1 MGSAGG
7 GGNCPAGPVASL
19 ISLPG
24 DAMQLCRARQVG
36 VGLFE
41 LWTRIL
47 VCFWCVL
54 VMEET
59 TEVFCGAKP
68 FKGKGSR
75 TNQPTKV
82 WSTRI
87 LPASVPPSPSVR
99 APLPHSVPVPL
110 LPAEKQRAGRA
121 GPSST
126 HLAPLVVS
134 CLTRPRIR
142 DTSGASAGSDS
153 EDACVHRRRLG
164 RSTWLRADPAPERR
178 GVAAA
183 STSPGRQSTA
193 A

>member
-1 MGSAGG
+1 
-7 GGNCPAGPVASL
+7 
-19 ISLPG
+19 
-24 DAMQLCRARQVG
+24 
-36 VGLFE
+36 
-41 LWTRIL
+41 L
-47 VCFWCVL
+47 VCFGNGRNLGSV
-54 VMEET
+54 
-59 TEVFCGAKP
+59 CGAKP

-183 STSPGRQSTA
+183 STSPGRAADRGHRGRGRGEREDLPGHQSTA